1 MGIRE
6 TFRSHIET
14 VAPRISVDLISPQGM
29 EALKRFCGL
38 LPFDTATS
46 FGFESRLGDQA
57 PVCDFFLMMTAEGH
71 GPAMLAG
78 KSQVARLSPAIFM
91 DPFWKRLTDLFL
103 AWAGGSPL
111 LAGKLELIWLEFDNT
126 GVNFISTP
134 NIFFRI
140 RQTTGSDRTGQW
152 SDMLQVLQEIY
163 LILFGIGFPDHLARS
178 LTKCVDAL
186 PDGAGLYQTGFMVPR
201 KTEAIR
207 LVITN
212 ISKNDLPGYLTKIGL
227 PGELQVIETLLD
239 RYAPLFD
246 YTVFNIH
253 IGETVLP
260 FAGMEMYLREMRQP
274 QWEPRWKEIFH
285 ALVSENLALEKKCN
299 ALIRFCGKNTKMNLY
314 PVQYINGINHLKL
327 VYKQGLPPEC
337 KAYFGTMIRK

>member
-6 TFRSHIET
+6 TFRSHIEA
-14 VAPRISVDLISPQGM
+14 VAPGISVDLISPQGM
-29 EALKRFCGL
+29 EVLKRFCGL
-38 LPFDTATS
+38 LPFDTANS
-46 FGFESRLGDQA
+46 FGFESRLGGQDPA
-57 PVCDFFLMMTAEGH
+57 CDFFLMMTAEDH

-78 KSQVARLSPAIFM
+78 KSQVAGLSPAIFV
-91 DPFWKRLTDLFL
+91 DPFWERLTDLFL
-103 AWAGGSPL
+103 AWTGGSPL

-126 GVNFISTP
+126 GVDLISTP

-140 RQTTGSDRTGQW
+140 RPTTGSDRTSQR
-152 SDMLQVLQEIY
+152 SDMLQVLGEIY
-163 LILFGIGFPDHLARS
+163 RILFGIGFPDHLARS
-178 LTKCVDAL
+178 LTNCVEAL

-207 LVITN
+207 LVLTN
-212 ISKNDLPGYLTKIGL
+212 IRRNDLTEYLTKIGW
-227 PGELQVIETLLD
+227 PGELQVIEILLN

-246 YTVFNIH
+246 YTVFNVH

-260 FAGMEMYLREMRQP
+260 FAGVEMYLRDMRQP

-285 ALVSENLALEKKCN
+285 ALVSDNLAREKKCEG
-299 ALIRFCGKNTKMNLY
+299 LIRFCGKNKKQILY
-314 PVQYINGINHLKL
+314 PVQYFNGINHLKL
-327 VYKQGLPPEC
+327 VYKWGLPPEC